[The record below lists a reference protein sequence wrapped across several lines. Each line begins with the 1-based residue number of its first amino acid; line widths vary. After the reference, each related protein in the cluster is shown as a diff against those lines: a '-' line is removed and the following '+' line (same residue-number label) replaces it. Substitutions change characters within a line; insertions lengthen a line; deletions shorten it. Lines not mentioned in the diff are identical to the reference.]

1 MRMRINLVP
10 RIAVGV
16 ALAACT
22 AAPAPASE
30 ARPPSYL
37 YPIVSPLVGGDE
49 WSTTHSADYD
59 IARDPNEVPALPL
72 ADGATVTFTTREIR
86 SFVAPRDP
94 SLDPPRWS
102 GAADVPMEFMAYAAT
117 TDDPSIPAGY
127 WTARV
132 PGPFLKVVQNR
143 SLEIVL
149 ENPAESAEPHS
160 IDFHAVVGARGGAAM
175 LMAEPG
181 QTVRMTIRPTHP
193 GLFVYHCAEDGT
205 PGGIAEHMNGGMSGL
220 ILVLPGDA
228 DGNLDEGAPF
238 NQMLA
243 DGVSEH
249 YVFEQDV
256 YLDAQG
262 GFDQLGQYSRAF
274 PDVVTY
280 NGRVSALVDHPLLG
294 SAARSYV
301 IYHGA
306 GGVHVPTFHII
317 GAVFDDVWVDGDLLS
332 PPAHSLQTV
341 LIPSA
346 GSAVVRIDRTN
357 LVVNVPGDYVLLPEL
372 DMLVDH
378 ETPYFRRGALGFME
392 VTP

>member
-1 MRMRINLVP
+1 MRVSFI
-10 RIAVGV
+10 GS
-16 ALAACT
+16 AACLVSLC
-22 AAPAPASE
+22 ACASE
-30 ARPPSYL
+30 PAVESRPPSYL
-37 YPIVSPLVGGDE
+37 YPIVSPLVGGND
-49 WSTTHSADYD
+49 WGTAHATDYD

-72 ADGATVTFTTREIR
+72 AEGARVTFATHELR

-102 GAADVPMEFMAYAAT
+102 GPADVPMAYMAYSAT
-117 TDDPSIPAGY
+117 TDDPSIASGS
-127 WTARV
+127 WSARV
-132 PGPFLKVVQNR
+132 PGPFLKVVANR

-149 ENPAESAEPHS
+149 ENPVENGEAHS

-175 LMAEPG
+175 LVAEPG
-181 QTVRMTIRPTHP
+181 RTARMTIRPTHP

-205 PGGIAEHMNGGMSGL
+205 PGGIAEHMNGGMYGL

-228 DGNLDEGAPF
+228 DGNLDDGAAF

-243 DGVSEH
+243 AGVSEH

-256 YLDAQG
+256 YLDAEG
-262 GFDQLGQYSRAF
+262 RYDEIGEGERAY

-280 NGRVSALVDHPLLG
+280 NGRVSALVDHPLVG
-294 SAARSYV
+294 SLAHGSYV

-306 GGVHVPTFHII
+306 GGVHVPTFHVI

-332 PPAHSLQTV
+332 PPGHSLQTV

-346 GSAVVRIDRTN
+346 GTAVVRIDPSN
-357 LVVNVPGDYVLLPEL
+357 LIVNVPGDYVLLPEL
-372 DMLVDH
+372 DILVDH

-392 VTP
+392 VTR